1 MACILP
7 SRPSVGARIHN
18 LQRELWIR
26 EGWEN
31 DAFPFPRSK
40 KPFTDFLRQI
50 TTTCEESE
58 NDTFL
63 FPRSKKPRMDF
74 LRPYKYWTVIFSVVA
89 ALWLTTLF
97 PLSVYAQADVSVDSR
112 KLTIIEPAEESSQ
125 LDPAFEMIMEKLDR
139 DLNYL
144 LSAPVRMTPKGT
156 AYFGVTLLTTIYL
169 LDFDDEYLDDISS
182 ERGETSD
189 RIYDRL
195 NIIGSNIPEIAAG
208 MYLLGG
214 FLKNQ
219 TLKTKSLQG
228 LEASALTALVAIG
241 TGYLIGHAGPDQAND
256 AGEFRTLTQNRSMPD
271 LSTAL
276 SFSFAGVLACRYPS
290 RPDLRRRSAERKS
303 SYDATGARAA
313 SRGAAPPEPE
323 HA

>member
-1 MACILP
+1 
-7 SRPSVGARIHN
+7 
-18 LQRELWIR
+18 
-26 EGWEN
+26 
-31 DAFPFPRSK
+31 
-40 KPFTDFLRQI
+40 
-50 TTTCEESE
+50 
-58 NDTFL
+58 
-63 FPRSKKPRMDF
+63 MDF

-112 KLTIIEPAEESSQ
+112 KLTIIEPVEESPQ

-276 SFSFAGVLACRYPS
+276 SFSFAGVLAYEQRLLPQIAIYSLTTGIGLARLYDRHAWPS
-290 RPDLRRRSAERKS
+290 DVFLGAVMGLTIGRTVANLSTKPVGEKLSFFPTIIS
-303 SYDATGARAA
+303 SPRLSTGVGVKY
-313 SRGAAPPEPE
+313 SF
-323 HA
+323 